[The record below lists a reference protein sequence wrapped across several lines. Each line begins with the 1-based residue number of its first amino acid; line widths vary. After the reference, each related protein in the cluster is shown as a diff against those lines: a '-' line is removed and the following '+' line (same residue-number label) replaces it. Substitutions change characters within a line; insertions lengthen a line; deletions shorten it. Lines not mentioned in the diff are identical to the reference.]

1 VINPYQKFVSAIAE
15 ATAKG
20 KSLPLGGIIQ
30 PKKKSPSPDAPVVML
45 VSPHPDDECI
55 IGGLPLRLMREAG
68 MRAVNVA
75 VTLGSNIERRPA
87 RLAELKSACRWIG
100 FELENA
106 GLDKIS
112 PATRQH
118 EAQVWSVAIKTIAGL
133 ISKHKPRAIVFPH
146 ERDWHPTH
154 IGTHFLVIDAL
165 RRMPLDFKT
174 VLIET
179 EFWGQLYTPNLMVE
193 LSASDV
199 ADLLAALSHHMGEME
214 RNPYHLRLPA
224 WLLDNVRRG
233 SELVG
238 GKGAAAPDFV
248 FATLYWVQKWQ
259 NGGVK
264 EMFRGGKQI
273 SVKDSPGSIIDI

>member
-1 VINPYQKFVSAIAE
+1 VVNPYQKFVSAIAE
-15 ATAKG
+15 AAGKG

-30 PKKKSPSPDAPVVML
+30 PKKKTLPPDAPIVL
-45 VSPHPDDECI
+45 LFSPHPDDECI
-55 IGGLPLRLMREAG
+55 TGGLPLRLMREAG
-68 MRAVNVA
+68 ARIVNVA
-75 VTLGSNIERRPA
+75 VTLGSNQERRLA
-87 RLAELKSACRWIG
+87 RLAELKNACGWIG
-100 FELENA
+100 FELEET
-106 GLDKIS
+106 GLEKIS

-118 EAQVWSVAIKTIAGL
+118 DAQTWSAAIKAIAAL
-133 ISKHKPRAIVFPH
+133 ILKYHPRAIVFPH

-154 IGTHFLVIDAL
+154 IGTHLLVMDAL
-165 RRMPLDFKT
+165 KRLPLHFKT

-179 EFWGQLYTPNLMVE
+179 EFWGQMLTPNLMVE
-193 LSASDV
+193 LGAHDV
-199 ADLLAALSHHMGEME
+199 ADLLAALSHHTGEMQ

-224 WLLDNVRRG
+224 WLQDNVRRG

-259 NGGVK
+259 NGGIK

-273 SVKDSPGSIIDI
+273 SVKDLPGSILD

>member
-1 VINPYQKFVSAIAE
+1 VTNPYQKFVSAIAE

-20 KSLPLGGIIQ
+20 KSLPLGGIVQ
-30 PKKKSPSPDAPVVML
+30 PKKKTLPPDAPVVML

-55 IGGLPLRLMREAG
+55 TGGLALRLMREAG
-68 MRAVNVA
+68 MRVVNVA
-75 VTLGSNIERRPA
+75 VTLGSNKERRLA
-87 RLAELKSACRWIG
+87 RLAELKNACGWIG
-100 FELENA
+100 FELEET
-106 GLDKIS
+106 GLENIV
-112 PATRQH
+112 PHTRQH
-118 EAQVWSVAIKTIAGL
+118 EAQVWNAAIKTMAAL
-133 ISKHKPRAIVFPH
+133 LMKHRPRAIVFPH

-193 LSASDV
+193 LSAGDV
-199 ADLLAALSHHMGEME
+199 ADLLAALSHHTGEME

-224 WLLDNVRRG
+224 WLQDNVRRG

-259 NGGVK
+259 NGGIK
-264 EMFRGGKQI
+264 EIFRGGKQI
-273 SVKDSPGSIIDI
+273 SAKDSPGSIFG